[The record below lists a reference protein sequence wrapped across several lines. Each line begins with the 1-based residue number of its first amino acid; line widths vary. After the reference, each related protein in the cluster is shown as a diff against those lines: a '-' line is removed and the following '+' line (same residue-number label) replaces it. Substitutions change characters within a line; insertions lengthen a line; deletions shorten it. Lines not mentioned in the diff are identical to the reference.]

1 MKKRCGVRKME
12 TPDLD
17 VCKVLAAKHGLP
29 LQFIVKDF
37 FLMDV
42 LSQIAAAQG
51 EFGNIVFK
59 GGTAL
64 NKIYLGGVQR
74 FSEDLDFDV
83 GTDLSG
89 AKSICGKMA
98 GILSGYKTSEIRRVG
113 RTYQFECAYASILG
127 GSDHVRVDIAPK
139 RIITDKKPVLAQV
152 SSPYSQKSVAGV
164 PTYGLED
171 LVARKLCALESRTEG
186 KDLYDVYSSLPFCGK
201 MHGALSAVLQ
211 SEGRKE
217 TPAEFI
223 GKAIGKVK
231 GCDTKKAGNLT
242 NPFIPFQNRP
252 KNWVAFKNSLVM
264 MLEQMGVD

>member
-1 MKKRCGVRKME
+1 ME

-17 VCKVLAAKHGLP
+17 VCRVLAAKHGLP

-37 FLMDV
+37 CLMDV
-42 LSQIAAAQG
+42 LSQLAANQG
-51 EFGNIVFK
+51 EFGNPVFK

-64 NKIYLGGVQR
+64 NKIYLGGAQR

-83 GTDLSG
+83 ETDSTG
-89 AKSICGKMA
+89 ARSICGKMA
-98 GILSGYKTSEIRRVG
+98 GALSGYKMGEIRKVG
-113 RTYQFECAYASILG
+113 NTYQFECAYASILG

-164 PTYGLED
+164 RAYGLED
-171 LVARKLCALESRTEG
+171 LVARKLCALENRTEG
-186 KDLYDVYSSLPFCGK
+186 KDLYDAYSALPLCGK
-201 MHGALSAVLQ
+201 MHGALFAMLR

-223 GKAIGKVK
+223 GKAVGKVK
-231 GCDTKKAGNLT
+231 ACDTKKAGNLT
-242 NPFIPFQNRP
+242 NPFIPYSNRP
-252 KNWVAFKNSLVM
+252 KSWLALKNSLAM
-264 MLEQMGVD
+264 MLEEISV